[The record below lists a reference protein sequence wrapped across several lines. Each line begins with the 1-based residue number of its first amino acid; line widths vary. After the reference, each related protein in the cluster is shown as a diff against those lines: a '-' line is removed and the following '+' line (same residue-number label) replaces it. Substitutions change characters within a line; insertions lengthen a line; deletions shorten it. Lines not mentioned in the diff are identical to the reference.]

1 MGRKSE
7 EIESLLETSERRA
20 AESAEKQKKKSSQW
34 DDLNKFVPVYE
45 LNEMAQL
52 EAAAEEELKERK
64 RKMPKLRSDGQSS
77 AGIRLSDVQREAGAL
92 QKANDQKRMLKQYH
106 QQEQKRRYETLLNAD
121 ILGNGN
127 SNAKRARVEAKVN
140 GSECSPNGVS
150 TPLNGSQS
158 KVSKKTKS
166 KKVVLESSD
175 ESDALEIVGEK
186 QNSSINSDVNDLNTS
201 NTFIELDQLKPGPV
215 NTVVEYEEETY
226 TEEIE
231 EVTDYIVTTPSED
244 EEQNQS
250 NRTDDSLAGIPTYW
264 RIQYQNSS
272 DESDYLDDEEDEVST
287 DESLGIDLN
296 ETDEEEDEDDAM
308 ESDMDEFIANDDEIE
323 YAESSDNEIY
333 LKADLGRG
341 GGRKA
346 KPKSFR
352 ELSIVE
358 AYASSDDSDYSDLT
372 EEDETNIERLSQI
385 SADEINDLLQD
396 LEEDSDQTESDTVVD
411 TSDEERYQSLDPR
424 ALELKPIGLS
434 IDGYLVN
441 EEPQRFVEILRDTEV
456 DYTPKRFELFCFSE
470 PNEHSVNTAVKT
482 LKWLISPIGVQDF
495 FEHIY
500 TQRGLIIHRSDAEY
514 YENIFSVSAFY
525 EMFQKHVLDYGI
537 NVNIANYQDG
547 IRTTHNPDGRAYS
560 GAIRSFINSGYS
572 IQCVNPQTFNDNIH
586 YICDVLQELYGCFI
600 GANCYYTPKGSSG
613 FAPHYDDIDAFMI
626 QTAGRKHWT
635 IYAPLND
642 DQWPME
648 SSGNF
653 TQEEMAERADQI
665 VFSGWLE
672 TGDILYLPRG
682 FIHCAKTDTVHD
694 SLHVT
699 ISVAQKHSISDLLL
713 AVTNKMLQAKIEGIP
728 QLRRNLPVDL
738 LSICGVA
745 DIQYESEDQFLKVLE
760 RPMTTYLHQFLIG
773 LNHVIPSA
781 VDDLAKGFMRKALPP
796 LLTDYEKAH
805 SIHGLDGQE
814 PIIPVFKRKTQVRL
828 IRKHTQR
835 LLFESESKAYL
846 IHRMQ
851 NSMVYEGNPEV
862 IVDIPEEFI
871 MIIEILGLHYP
882 EWDEIE
888 ELGTDLSVNKAAVQF
903 LYEKGLLLV
912 RDGSSQAA
920 KKKRKVVRK
929 MKAQKKAIQMEPEDL
944 NDVLMEIDYPDVRQK
959 KKTNKKPT
967 KTTGPKK
974 AANNRNVSVTTK
986 SKGKKKGK
994 KPKKN

>member
-7 EIESLLETSERRA
+7 EIESLLETSQRRA

-45 LNEMAQL
+45 LNQNAEL

-64 RKMPKLRSDGQSS
+64 RRMPKLRCDGQSS
-77 AGIRLSDVQREAGAL
+77 AGIRLSDVQREAIAL
-92 QKANDQKRMLKQYH
+92 QKAKNQKRMSKQYQ
-106 QQEQKRRYETLLNAD
+106 QQEQKRRYESLQNAD

-127 SNAKRARVEAKVN
+127 SNAKRARVETKVN
-140 GSECSPNGVS
+140 GSQASPNGIS
-150 TPLNGSQS
+150 NPSNGAQS
-158 KVSKKTKS
+158 KGSKKTKS
-166 KKVVLESSD
+166 KKVVSESSD
-175 ESDALEIVGEK
+175 ESDLPEIVGK
-186 QNSSINSDVNDLNTS
+186 KHNTSNASDVNDINTS
-201 NTFIELDQLKPGPV
+201 NTFIELDQLKPGPIK
-215 NTVVEYEEETY
+215 TVVEYEEETY
-226 TEEIE
+226 TKETE

-244 EEQNQS
+244 EEQQNQS
-250 NRTDDSLAGIPTYW
+250 NKTDDSLAGIPTYW
-264 RIQYQNSS
+264 RVCYRGSS
-272 DESDYLDDEEDEVST
+272 DESDDVEDEEDDLST
-287 DESLGIDLN
+287 DESFGIDLN
-296 ETDEEEDEDDAM
+296 ETDNEEDEDETM
-308 ESDMDEFIANDDEIE
+308 ESNMDDFIANDNEIE
-323 YAESSDNEIY
+323 YAESSDDEIY

-358 AYASSDDSDYSDLT
+358 SYASSDDSDYSNQT
-372 EEDETNIERLSQI
+372 EEDEHKIERLSQI

-441 EEPQRFVEILRDTEV
+441 EEAQRFVEIQRDSEV
-456 DYTPKRFELFCFSE
+456 DYAPKRFELFCFSE
-470 PNEHSVNTAVKT
+470 PNEHSVNTSVKA
-482 LKWLISPIGVQDF
+482 LKWLTSPIGVQDF

-500 TQRGLIIHRSDAEY
+500 TQRGVIIHRSDAEY
-514 YENIFSVSAFY
+514 YENVFSASAFY

-537 NVNIANYQDG
+537 NVNIANYKDG

-572 IQCVNPQTFNDNIH
+572 IQCVNPQTFNENIH
-586 YICDVLQELYGCFI
+586 YICDVLQELYGCFV
-600 GANCYYTPKGSSG
+600 GANWYVTTLQKGSSG

-665 VFSGWLE
+665 VFDGWLE
-672 TGDILYLPRG
+672 SGDMLYLPRG
-682 FIHCAKTDTVHD
+682 YIHCAKTDTVHD

-713 AVTNKMLQAKIEGIP
+713 AVTNKMLQSKIEGIP

-745 DIQYESEDQFLKVLE
+745 EIQYESEDQFLKVLE

-773 LNHVIPSA
+773 LNHVIPAA

-814 PIIPVFKRKTQVRL
+814 PVIPVFKRKTQVRL

-851 NSMVYEGNPEV
+851 NSMVYEGNPEI

-871 MIIEILGLHYP
+871 VIVETLGFHYP

-888 ELGTDLSVNKAAVQF
+888 ELGSDLSVNKAAVQF

-929 MKAQKKAIQMEPEDL
+929 MKAKKEAIQMEPEDL
-944 NDVLMEIDYPDVRQK
+944 NDVLMEIDYPDVGKK
-959 KKTNKKPT
+959 KKTNKKQV

-974 AANNRNVSVTTK
+974 AANNRVVPHHNLNHRTIK
-986 SKGKKKGK
+986 QI
-994 KPKKN
+994 